1 MCNCFFWLACSQAM
15 FNCYLFGQLYFNIHI
30 DLNCLF
36 LQPFMKQSILLF
48 FLLTFVAIT
57 SAKAQMRTI
66 SGVVYDISGRMPIE
80 AVMVY
85 TKYSRT
91 QTDSLGRY
99 LITIQAKDSLTFSL
113 FGKNTQ
119 KFSLDQV
126 EDPSNFNIMIHV
138 TGFDLPEVRVRNS
151 YYRYDSIQN
160 RIDYAKYFNYEP
172 PGLKLSNQQNFFGN
186 GGVTI
191 GFDVNEIIN
200 MFRFKRNRNL
210 QFLQNRLL
218 YQEQEKYINY
228 RFTKRFVQKL
238 TKLDGIRLDL
248 FMEYCKPSYPT
259 LALLNDLE
267 LGYFIQQ
274 KLIQF
279 NQGR

>member
-1 MCNCFFWLACSQAM
+1 
-15 FNCYLFGQLYFNIHI
+15 
-30 DLNCLF
+30 
-36 LQPFMKQSILLF
+36 MKQPILLF
-48 FLLTFVAIT
+48 FLLTCVAF
-57 SAKAQMRTI
+57 SSLKAQRYTI
-66 SGVVYDISGRMPIE
+66 SGIVYDISGRMPIE

-85 TKYSRT
+85 TKFSST

-99 LITIQAKDSLTFSL
+99 LITLQPKDSLTFSL
-113 FGKNTQ
+113 FGKSTQ
-119 KFSLDQV
+119 KFALDQI
-126 EDPSNFNIMIHV
+126 EDQSNFNIMIHV

-200 MFRFKRNRNL
+200 MFRFKRNRNA
-210 QFLQNRLL
+210 QFLQNRLI

-238 TKLDGIRLDL
+238 TKLDGPRLDV

-274 KLIQF
+274 KFIQF
-279 NQGR
+279 KRGR

>member
-1 MCNCFFWLACSQAM
+1 
-15 FNCYLFGQLYFNIHI
+15 
-30 DLNCLF
+30 
-36 LQPFMKQSILLF
+36 MKQSVLLF
-48 FLLTFVAIT
+48 FLLTCISFSSVR
-57 SAKAQMRTI
+57 AQMRTI
-66 SGVVYDISGRMPIE
+66 SGVVYDISGRRPIE

-85 TKYSRT
+85 SKFSRT

-99 LITIQAKDSLTFSL
+99 LITISAKDSLTFSL
-113 FGKNTQ
+113 FGKSTQ
-119 KFSLDQV
+119 KFGIAEI
-126 EDPSNFNIMIHV
+126 EDLSNFNIMIHV
-138 TGFDLPEVRVRNS
+138 SGVDLPEVTVRNS

-160 RIDYAKYFNYEP
+160 RLDYAKYFNYEP
-172 PGLKLSNQQNFFGN
+172 PGLKLSNQQNLFGN
-186 GGVTI
+186 GGLTI
-191 GFDVNEIIN
+191 GFDINEIIN
-200 MFRFKRNRNL
+200 MFRFKRARNL
-210 QFLQNRLL
+210 QFLQNRLI

-238 TKLDGIRLDL
+238 TKLDGPRLDI

-279 NQGR
+279 KQGR

>member
-1 MCNCFFWLACSQAM
+1 
-15 FNCYLFGQLYFNIHI
+15 
-30 DLNCLF
+30 
-36 LQPFMKQSILLF
+36 MKQSILLF

-210 QFLQNRLL
+210 GYLQKRLIS
-218 YQEQEKYINY
+218 QEQEKYVNY
-228 RFTKRFVQKL
+228 RFTKRFVQKITLLEGEPL
-238 TKLDGIRLDL
+238 TQ
-248 FMEYCKPSYPT
+248 FMDYCKPSYEV
-259 LALLNDLE
+259 LGLLNDLE
-267 LGYFIQQ
+267 LGYYIQQ
-274 KLIQF
+274 KYLAF
-279 NQGR
+279 KASRP